1 MSLESPRPIRWGE
14 GQGEGQ
20 SGCIIPSQPAA
31 GPTGPVRNLT
41 PSRQAAKTRGR
52 GLPRGKAGSPPTAKL
67 ACLLARRFR
76 QSNRHHRHGTS

>member
-52 GLPRGKAGSPPTAKL
+52 GLR
-67 ACLLARRFR
+67 
-76 QSNRHHRHGTS
+76 